1 MSLAHY
7 TTLILPFALAGGL
20 GVVVS
25 RTLRVSCLFTL
36 FVLAVP
42 FGLPSLQ
49 SWLYPGEAL
58 LEPELLMVI
67 GWICGLVGLALWSAL
82 RPLLGALIGKFGAVR
97 IAHGAL
103 LLLATFVSVL
113 LVIEPSKIGDYVPF
127 WSTGLGLSLLGATLV
142 SMLLALV
149 RTLRASLFFVIWS
162 FVSVVLASELF
173 LHKPLF
179 NLSRSDVARIMEI
192 DSASLDALSSQP
204 RNWVNGVVDR
214 FFLRSNMKS
223 APRVA
228 VDKNFLITDASL
240 DFHPESLLDSST

>member
-1 MSLAHY
+1 
-7 TTLILPFALAGGL
+7 
-20 GVVVS
+20 
-25 RTLRVSCLFTL
+25 
-36 FVLAVP
+36 
-42 FGLPSLQ
+42 
-49 SWLYPGEAL
+49 
-58 LEPELLMVI
+58 
-67 GWICGLVGLALWSAL
+67 
-82 RPLLGALIGKFGAVR
+82 
-97 IAHGAL
+97 
-103 LLLATFVSVL
+103 
-113 LVIEPSKIGDYVPF
+113 
-127 WSTGLGLSLLGATLV
+127 
-142 SMLLALV
+142 MLLALV

-204 RNWVNGVVDR
+204 RNWVTGVVDR

-240 DFHPESLLDSST
+240 DFHPESLLDTST